1 MMTIIQQP
9 ETFSFSSALKDI
21 IIESDVN
28 VTLVFSNGS
37 SNFLQETY
45 TPDNENRIYV
55 RDLSRLLVPYISKT
69 ELRQRFL
76 ISVTPATGAG
86 SIIDITVQYGL
97 VEINVSASEFL
108 ASHFLT
114 ILPGGKVI
122 FPNQKEYLSLV
133 VTEPTQVTITA
144 QYQSQARQT
153 KTLQV
158 TTLNKVVTVDVSPS
172 LFPDPETIFFIVV
185 SAGTRSFLYY
195 IRQLQVVDPVQ
206 FIFLN
211 SFGVKETFIPA
222 GLTLC
227 ENIYQ
232 NLFGSFYGLYRK
244 HNVEL
249 VKQHTTNTGVLTQE
263 MAPWLEEL
271 FLSKDVFRFSPIGI
285 EQEITIEEA
294 TVKRSSAKDELPA
307 FEFKYRL
314 SKRNHHELYTSADN
328 LSNRIFDQTHDLAFN

>member
-9 ETFSFSSALKDI
+9 EAFSFSSALKDI

-76 ISVTPATGAG
+76 ISVTPVTGTG
-86 SIIDITVQYGL
+86 SLIDITVQYGL

-108 ASHFLT
+108 NSHFLT
-114 ILPGGKVI
+114 ILQGEKLT
-122 FPNQKEYLSLV
+122 FPHQKEYLSMV
-133 VTEPTQVTITA
+133 VTEPTQATITA
-144 QYQSQARQT
+144 QYLSQTRQT

-158 TTLNKVVTVDVSPS
+158 ATLNQVVTVDVSPS

-185 SAGTRSFLYY
+185 SAGNRSFVYY
-195 IRQLQVVDPVQ
+195 IRQLQFIDPVQ

-222 GLTLC
+222 SLTLC
-227 ENIYQ
+227 ENKYQ
-232 NLFGSFYGLYRK
+232 NLFGFFHGLYRK
-244 HNVEL
+244 YNIEL
-249 VKQHTTNTGVLTQE
+249 IKEYTTNTGALTQG

-294 TVKRSSAKDELPA
+294 TVKRSSARDELPA

-314 SKRNHHELYTSADN
+314 SKRNHHELYISAEN
-328 LSNRIFDQTHDLAFN
+328 SNRIFDQTFDISFN